1 MSMIIYEF
9 PTTERIRILLR
20 IEDLFQRLQYFVAQ
34 TDSLQH
40 HAALGVLFEIMEVA
54 TRGDLKSDMLQE
66 LEKQKKIIE
75 QSSSFSHSLNNPHLL
90 ADIYLAQRQLLA
102 SAGKFAQHLRE
113 NEWFML
119 LKQRMSIPGGS
130 CEFDLPLYHYWL
142 NLPVEERKNYFTDW
156 TAPLVPMCFAIGII
170 LKLLRETAKSES
182 LFALDG
188 AFQRVSTGRALLEKP
203 AQLLQ
208 VRLDPQ
214 YRCVPELSSNKYALN
229 MRFMQAIYTG
239 ARPQKINQDIPF
251 ELLFCSL

>member
-9 PTTERIRILLR
+9 PTTERIRTLLR
-20 IEDLFQRLQYFVAQ
+20 IEDLFQRLQYFVDQ

-40 HAALGVLFEIMEVA
+40 HAALSVLFEMMEVA

-75 QSSSFSHSLNNPHLL
+75 QSILSHRNLNTPKIL
-90 ADIYLAQRQLLA
+90 ADIHLAQQQLLT

-142 NLPVEERKNYFTDW
+142 NLPVEERKNDFAHW
-156 TAPLVPMCFAIGII
+156 TAPLVPIYSGISMV

-182 LFALDG
+182 LLALDG
-188 AFQRVSTGRALLEKP
+188 AFQRVSTGRAMTEKP

-208 VRLDPQ
+208 VKLDSQ
-214 YRCVPELSSNKYALN
+214 YRCVPELSTNKYALN

-239 ARPQKINQDIPF
+239 ARPQKMNQDIPF